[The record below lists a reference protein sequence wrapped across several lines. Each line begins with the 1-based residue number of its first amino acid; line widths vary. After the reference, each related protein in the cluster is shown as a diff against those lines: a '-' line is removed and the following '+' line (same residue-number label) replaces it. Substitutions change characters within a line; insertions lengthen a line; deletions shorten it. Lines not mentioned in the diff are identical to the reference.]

1 MSSLQNLPVDTIT
14 ATDQESNV
22 MDMLF
27 PTRPKEL
34 DKNEEQEKESKKSP
48 HVGLRVFEDGL
59 LIIILFLVFSL
70 PYSDEILH
78 QYLKIDYQSVVSY
91 IIKAICIL
99 VIYWI
104 IKKTYL

>member
-27 PTRPKEL
+27 PTPKGVDDNNPE
-34 DKNEEQEKESKKSP
+34 NGSKKSP
-48 HVGLRVFEDGL
+48 YVGLRIFEDGL

-70 PYSDEILH
+70 PYGDDFLRD
-78 QYLKIDYQSVVSY
+78 YLKIDNQCIASY
-91 IIKAICIL
+91 IIKAICII

-104 IKKTYL
+104 IKKTYV